1 MVDIPKQKYN
11 GSIRETTIGSG
22 DAAFKVGGET
32 SYPFYLFE
40 GEMPNPPKIAFE
52 VNDIPPTEWAATL
65 NDVYADVYSD
75 PVAWAKKCIDEFGAD
90 MIHLELVGID
100 PNGQNLDANH
110 AVDVVNKVCDAINVP
125 LAVWGCSNTAK
136 DGEVLRAIAERCEG
150 RNLLIGPVQEDNYK
164 QIGAGVIGYG
174 HKAIAS
180 TPIDINLAK
189 QLNILLGNLGVG
201 DASLVVD
208 PTIGGLGYG
217 MEYSYSVIERAR
229 QAALTQQDDKLQFPL
244 YCNLGKEVWKVKEAK
259 LAADAAPELGDPL
272 KRGILMESIT
282 AMAVLLAGGDV
293 LVMRHPDS
301 AKLIREIIG
310 ELLAA

>member
-22 DAAFKVGGET
+22 DSAIKVGGET

-40 GEMPNPPKIAFE
+40 GEMPNAPKIAFE
-52 VNDIPPTEWAATL
+52 VNDVPPTEWAPAL
-65 NDVYADVYSD
+65 NDVYSDVYSD

-90 MIHLELVGID
+90 MIHLELVGTD
-100 PNGQNLDANH
+100 PNGQDLSVDH
-110 AVDVVNKVCDAINVP
+110 AVDVVKKLIDAITVP
-125 LAVWGCSNTAK
+125 LSVWGSTNTVK
-136 DGEVLRAIAERCEG
+136 DGEVLRAVAESCEG
-150 RNLLIGPVQEDNYK
+150 CNLLIGPIQEDNYK

-189 QLNILLGNLGVG
+189 QLNILLGNLGVA
-201 DASLVVD
+201 DESLVVD
-208 PTIGGLGYG
+208 PTVGGLGYG

-229 QAALTQQDDKLQFPL
+229 QAALTQQDDKLQYPL

-259 LAADAAPELGDPL
+259 QTVEEAPMLGDSL

-293 LVMRHPDS
+293 LVMRHPES
-301 AKLIREIIG
+301 VKLIREIIG
-310 ELLAA
+310 ELMAA

>member
-11 GSIRETTIGSG
+11 GTIRETTIGSG
-22 DAAFKVGGET
+22 DSALKVGGAT

-40 GEMPNPPKIAFE
+40 GEMPNAPKIAFE
-52 VNDIPPTEWAATL
+52 VNDVPPAEWASSL
-65 NDVYADVYSD
+65 NDVYSDVYSD

-90 MIHLELVGID
+90 MIHLELVGTD
-100 PNGQNLDANH
+100 PNGQDLGADH
-110 AVDVVNKVCDAINVP
+110 AVEVVNKIADAINVP
-125 LAVWGCSNTAK
+125 LAVWGSSNKTK
-136 DGEVLRAIAERCEG
+136 DGEILRAVAEGCEG
-150 RNLLIGPVQEDNYK
+150 KNLLIGPIQEENYK

-174 HKAIAS
+174 HKGIAS

-189 QLNILLGNLGVG
+189 QLNILLGNLGVS
-201 DASLVVD
+201 DDNLVVD
-208 PTIGGLGYG
+208 PTVGGLGYG

-229 QAALTQQDDKLQFPL
+229 QAALTQGDDKLQYPL

-259 LAADAAPELGDPL
+259 QSTDEAPLLGDPL

-293 LVMRHPDS
+293 LVMRHPES
-301 AKLIREIIG
+301 VKLIREIVG
-310 ELLAA
+310 QLMAA